1 MKGGACSGG
10 TYQTNAVGSH
20 AAAENAAYNTAQ
32 QIKCTYASST
42 GKTLGGKRNRK
53 RKKKSMKKKKM
64 RKSKKGRKSR
74 KKRK

>member
-53 RKKKSMKKKKM
+53 RKKK
-64 RKSKKGRKSR
+64 
-74 KKRK
+74 